1 MKAVVIH
8 AAKDLRIEQR
18 EINALRDSEVQVDI
32 EFGGICGSDL
42 HYFNHGGF
50 GAIRLRQPMVLG
62 HEVSGIVKSLGKS
75 ASGLSVGDRV
85 AISPSRP
92 CHDCRF
98 CTEGAFNHCLN
109 MRFYGSAM
117 PMPHIQ
123 GAFAQTLVAE
133 ASQCHVI
140 APSVAPELAAFAEP
154 LAVALHALRRAGDIE
169 GRRVLI
175 TGAGPIGALCLL
187 AARAAGAGEVVVT
200 DVLDPV
206 LRLAEVQGADR
217 TINVAK
223 NANWTTDFAQDK
235 GHFDVMFEASG
246 NESALRAG
254 LDVLRPKG
262 VLVQVGL
269 GGDVTLPQNLIVSK
283 EIEMRGA
290 FRFHEEFAQAVEA
303 INSATLPLAP
313 LLSAQ
318 FPMERAV
325 EAFELASD
333 RAQSM
338 KVQLDFRP

>member
-62 HEVSGIVKSLGKS
+62 HEVSGIVKSRGKS

-98 CTEGAFNHCLN
+98 CAEGAFNHCLN

-123 GAFAQTLVAE
+123 GAFAQTLIAE